1 MSFEGLLTF
10 ENIVYLLN
18 GAKMSVIIATLS
30 FLFGTMLGICGAA
43 MKISNNKLL
52 RGIAKIYV
60 DVIRGTPMLLQILFI
75 YLGFPL
81 IFKAITGNFI
91 RLNPYVVGVIAISIN
106 SGAYTTELI
115 RGGIQSIDK
124 GQWEACQTLGLP
136 YTLTMRKI
144 ILPQA
149 FKNILPPLVS
159 EFIVLIKDSCLIS
172 CIGAVELLQSAQILG
187 ARHYNYVI
195 FLVAASVIYLI
206 MTSFVS
212 FIATRVEKRLAAH
225 D

>member
-1 MSFEGLLTF
+1 MNLENMLTI
-10 ENIVYLLN
+10 ENIIFLLN
-18 GAKMSVIIATLS
+18 GAKMSLLIASLA
-30 FLFGTMLGICGAA
+30 FVFGTMIGIVGAA
-43 MKISNNKLL
+43 MKISKNKFLQ
-52 RGIAKIYV
+52 GVAKVYV
-60 DVIRGTPMLLQILFI
+60 DFIRGTPMLLQILFI

-81 IFKAITGNFI
+81 IYKSLTGNFI
-91 RLNPYVVGVIAISIN
+91 RINPYLVGVIAISIN
-106 SGAYTTELI
+106 SGAYSTELI

-136 YTLTMRKI
+136 YGLTMRKI

-172 CIGAVELLQSAQILG
+172 SIGAVELLQSAQILG
-187 ARHYNYVI
+187 ARHYNYVV
-195 FLVAASVIYLI
+195 FLVGASIVYLI

-212 FIATRVEKRLAAH
+212 YVANRLEKRLAAH

>member
-1 MSFEGLLTF
+1 MSFEGLLTV
-10 ENIVYLLN
+10 ENILFLLN
-18 GAKMSVIIATLS
+18 GAKMSIIIATLS
-30 FLFGTMLGICGAA
+30 FVFGTMLGICGAA
-43 MKISNNKLL
+43 MKISNSKIL
-52 RGIAKIYV
+52 RLIAKLYV
-60 DVIRGTPMLLQILFI
+60 DIIRGTPMLLQILFI

-81 IFKAITGNFI
+81 IYKAITGNFI

-115 RGGIQSIDK
+115 RGGIQAIDK

-136 YTLTMRKI
+136 YMLTMRKI

-172 CIGAVELLQSAQILG
+172 CIGAVELLQSSQILG
-187 ARHYNYVI
+187 ARNYNYVV
-195 FLVAASVIYLI
+195 FLVAASFIYLI
-206 MTSFVS
+206 MTGFISFL
-212 FIATRVEKRLAAH
+212 ATKVEKRLSLH

>member
-1 MSFEGLLTF
+1 MNIQDMLTI
-10 ENIVYLLN
+10 ENVGYLLN
-18 GAKMSVIIATLS
+18 GAKMSLFIALLS
-30 FLFGTMLGICGAA
+30 FTFGTMLGVVGAA
-43 MKISNNKLL
+43 MKISKNKLL
-52 RGIAKIYV
+52 QWISKIYV
-60 DVIRGTPMLLQILFI
+60 DFIRGTPMLLQILFL

-81 IFKAITGNFI
+81 IYKAITGSFI
-91 RLNPYVVGVIAISIN
+91 RVNPYFVGIIAISIN

-124 GQWEACQTLGLP
+124 GQWEACQTLGLS
-136 YTLTMRKI
+136 YGLTMRKI

-187 ARHYNYVI
+187 ARYYNYVV
-195 FLVAASVIYLI
+195 FLVAASIIYLV

-212 FIATRVEKRLAAH
+212 FLANRLEKRLAAH